1 MLATEDFGYS
11 QKTCDLCVGDK
22 KNQFSP
28 YSYQPTIKQFFTF
41 LNH

>member
-22 KNQFSP
+22 KKINFHNIHISQLLNSFSH
-28 YSYQPTIKQFFTF
+28 F
-41 LNH
+41 